1 MTGHLLDAVAD
12 PVGAVAAAAAELRTG
27 RHVVLPTDTVYG
39 VAALPHDADAVA
51 GLFDRKGRDAAKS
64 VAVLVADPAQARA
77 LADADLD
84 ALAGLWPGPLTVVVR
99 RAADAV
105 LHLGPEAEA
114 LGTVGL
120 RCPDHDLVR
129 ALAAE
134 VGPLATTS
142 ANRSGEPSPPTAA
155 EAAAVLGGVSLR
167 GGEAGVVGV
176 LVGATLMQVLRNAII
191 LIDAIPSHIEFAVI
205 GLVILGGVSTDEL
218 VQRAVAQRARSRPT
232 PS

>member
-12 PVGAVAAAAAELRTG
+12 PAGAVAAAAAELRAG

-39 VAALPHDADAVA
+39 VAALPHEADAVA

-64 VAVLVADPAQARA
+64 VAVLVADPAQAMA

-84 ALAGLWPGPLTVVVR
+84 VLAGLWPGPLTVVVR

-105 LHLGPEAEA
+105 LHLGPEAEV

-142 ANRSGEPSPPTAA
+142 ANRSGEPSPPIAA
-155 EAAAVLGGVSLR
+155 EAAAVLGGDLLALD
-167 GGEAGVVGV
+167 GGPCDGTPSTVVDLTV
-176 LVGATLMQVLRNAII
+176 FPAVVLREGA
-191 LIDAIPSHIEFAVI
+191 LDAAALSTA
-205 GLVILGGVSTDEL
+205 GLD
-218 VQRAVAQRARSRPT
+218 VAPR
-232 PS
+232 